1 MNLPAGFE
9 VFLGLPTDFLFV
21 GCGPEAKYP
30 PSTLWFSPRRRDCLI
45 SEPRGDRR
53 SLGKDPETA
62 CKEEERTWISVDGFC
77 LKSSWDSKGGAVSL
91 QRRRFDS
98 ISRRSLSDSGCVNPQ
113 PNGHP
118 KVGYVVSAWP
128 RLSET
133 FILNEVVGVERLG
146 VRLQIFAVKDANDKS
161 AHPKVAEVRAPVTC
175 LSMKRNHKAIGLASV
190 RLLLRQPVSFCQ
202 TGLRALRYRRLG
214 ALRCFFQATYL
225 AEMLFRESLTHLH
238 AHFAHDPTL
247 VTMFVH
253 YLTGI
258 PYSFTAHAKD
268 IYVKTSPELL
278 RDEAQAAEA
287 VVTCTEYNRRYM
299 SAQIGPAGA
308 RKLHCIYHGLDL
320 SPFKFSCRRA
330 LASEP
335 MVILSVARLV
345 EKKGLRDLI
354 AAADI
359 LRQRDRRFQVEIVG
373 DGPLRQSLEAQVR
386 RLALDDRVKFSGP
399 LPHDEL
405 CRVYQRASLFALPC
419 VVAADG
425 DRDGIP
431 NVLLEA
437 MASGIPVVSTPV
449 SGIPEVINS
458 ESEGLLVP
466 TNNPASLA
474 EALDRLLHSAELR
487 ERLALAARAKIE
499 ACFSI
504 EKNSAQLVSLFQ
516 QDGGG

>member
-1 MNLPAGFE
+1 
-9 VFLGLPTDFLFV
+9 
-21 GCGPEAKYP
+21 
-30 PSTLWFSPRRRDCLI
+30 
-45 SEPRGDRR
+45 
-53 SLGKDPETA
+53 
-62 CKEEERTWISVDGFC
+62 
-77 LKSSWDSKGGAVSL
+77 
-91 QRRRFDS
+91 
-98 ISRRSLSDSGCVNPQ
+98 
-113 PNGHP
+113 
-118 KVGYVVSAWP
+118 
-128 RLSET
+128 
-133 FILNEVVGVERLG
+133 
-146 VRLQIFAVKDANDKS
+146 
-161 AHPKVAEVRAPVTC
+161 
-175 LSMKRNHKAIGLASV
+175 
-190 RLLLRQPVSFCQ
+190 
-202 TGLRALRYRRLG
+202 
-214 ALRCFFQATYL
+214 
-225 AEMLFRESLTHLH
+225 
-238 AHFAHDPTL
+238 
-247 VTMFVH
+247 MFVH

-466 TNNPASLA
+466 PNNPASLA

>member
-1 MNLPAGFE
+1 MDLRRWTLSQTQ
-9 VFLGLPTDFLFV
+9 LGLEGR
-21 GCGPEAKYP
+21 GCVQ
-30 PSTLWFSPRRRDCLI
+30 
-45 SEPRGDRR
+45 R
-53 SLGKDPETA
+53 S
-62 CKEEERTWISVDGFC
+62 
-77 LKSSWDSKGGAVSL
+77 
-91 QRRRFDS
+91 RFDS
-98 ISRRSLSDSGCVNPQ
+98 VSCRSLSDSGCLNPQ

-146 VRLQIFAVKDANDKS
+146 VRLQIFAVKDTNDKS
-161 AHPKVAEVRAPVTC
+161 AHPKVAEVRAPVTY
-175 LSMKRNHKAIGLASV
+175 LSMRRNPKAIGLASV
-190 RLLLRQPVSFCQ
+190 RFFLRQPVRFCQ
-202 TGLRALRYRRLG
+202 TGLRALRYRRLR

-225 AEMLFRESLTHLH
+225 AEILFRESLAHLH

-253 YLTGI
+253 HLTGI

-268 IYVKTSPELL
+268 IYVKTSPALL
-278 RDEAQAAEA
+278 RDEAQAAQA

-299 SAQIGPAGA
+299 SAQIGAAGVE
-308 RKLHCIYHGLDL
+308 KLHCIYHGLDP
-320 SPFKFSCRRA
+320 SRFRFSRPRA
-330 LASEP
+330 LDREP
-335 MVILSVARLV
+335 ALILSVARLV
-345 EKKGLRDLI
+345 EKKGLSDLI

-359 LRQRDRRFQVEIVG
+359 LRRRDRRFQVEIVG
-373 DGPLRQSLEAQVR
+373 DGPLRTRLAAQVR
-386 RLALDDRVKFSGP
+386 RLGLADRVKFAGP

-405 CRVYQRASLFALPC
+405 CRIYQRASLFALPC

-437 MASGIPVVSTPV
+437 MASGIPVVSTAV

-466 TNNPASLA
+466 PNNPARLA
-474 EALDRLLHSAELR
+474 DALDRLLHSAELR

-499 ACFSI
+499 ASFSI
-504 EKNSAQLVSLFQ
+504 EKNSAQLVSLFRQ
-516 QDGGG
+516 ERGG